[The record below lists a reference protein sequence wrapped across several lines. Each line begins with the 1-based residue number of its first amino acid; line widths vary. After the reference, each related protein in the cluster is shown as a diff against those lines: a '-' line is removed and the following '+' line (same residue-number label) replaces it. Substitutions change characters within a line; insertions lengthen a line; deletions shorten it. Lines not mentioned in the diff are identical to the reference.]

1 MKAKILNAVLCL
13 LCITGLASCGVLAPD
28 HAEDYDVL
36 CLVYDE
42 TRVESASDIEEN
54 LVLACLDAVY
64 ELCGMQTTDMEKVHN
79 TRMLDWKLSDD
90 WAGTDYMG
98 YYVTYEVNVKK
109 GDNTFTYY
117 SLVELNEYDDDTS
130 QVVVLYVSDDLSEIQ
145 DLLN

>member
-28 HAEDYDVL
+28 HAEDNDVL

-42 TRVESASDIEEN
+42 TRKKSNSDIGEI
-54 LVLACLDAVY
+54 LLLAYLDDVS
-64 ELCGMQTTDMEKVHN
+64 ELLGVQTTDMKKVHN

-90 WAGTDYMG
+90 WADTDYWG

-130 QVVVLYVSDDLSEIQ
+130 QVDVLYVSDDLSEIQ